1 MYKIYE
7 EKYMNTE
14 LQTVEENGVIIPNEK
29 DLKNASAILSL
40 LHGKADSNCKI
51 YKKPILVDKDGLQTL
66 HQEILDKLQLH
77 QVGDVVTSIDVS
89 FSNRHFLSFKSWAD
103 FSAYNFGTENSKI
116 QSVVMQWD
124 FFIKLDHYQM
134 PQRHTLNVRI
144 ASTPKPSDIFKV
156 LLSGGFDEEHDI
168 DIQGSTMIA
177 RVDFINSTLA
187 EELLNVVSKWNELC
201 DVAYTT
207 RSKFRKFLYVS
218 KTFFANLTEFFAM
231 VSLVALLGI
240 AVKLTNL
247 VDVFSTVNANLIF
260 AILALIPISN
270 LFKDIGR
277 FFGKKIYDKLDDV
290 MEIHVFSISKGD
302 KKAIDKI
309 KRSSEYKKE
318 VVIFVLNIVA
328 SVILSVI
335 FFLIDK

>member
-1 MYKIYE
+1 MYKIHE

-51 YKKPILVDKDGLQTL
+51 FKKPILVGKDGLQSL
-66 HQEILDKLQLH
+66 HQDILAKLQLH
-77 QVGDVVTSIDVS
+77 QVGEVVTSIDVS
-89 FSNRHFLSFKSWAD
+89 FSNKRFLSFKSWAD
-103 FSAYNFGTENSKI
+103 FCAYNFATENSKI

-207 RSKFRKFLYVS
+207 QSSFRKFLYKS
-218 KTFFANLTEFFAM
+218 KNFFANLTEFFAM
-231 VSLVALLGI
+231 VSLVAILGI
-240 AVKLTNL
+240 VVKLTNFTAFFTSL
-247 VDVFSTVNANLIF
+247 NANLVF

-277 FFGKKIYDKLDDV
+277 FFGKKIYNKLDDV
-290 MEIHVFSISKGD
+290 IEVHVFNISKGD
-302 KKAIDKI
+302 EKAIAKI
-309 KRSSEYKKE
+309 KHSIEYRKE
-318 VVIFVLNIVA
+318 VALFILNIVV
-328 SVILSVI
+328 SVVLSVV
-335 FFLIDK
+335 FFLIEK

>member
-1 MYKIYE
+1 
-7 EKYMNTE
+7 MNNA
-14 LQTVEENGVIIPNEK
+14 LQAVEENNNIIPSEK

-51 YKKPILVDKDGLQTL
+51 FKKPILVDKYGLQTL
-66 HQEILDKLQLH
+66 HQEILAKLQLH
-77 QVGDVVTSIDVS
+77 QVSEVVTSITVS
-89 FSNRHFLSFKSWAD
+89 FSNGRLLSFKSWVE
-103 FSAYNFGTENSKI
+103 FSAYNFLTENNKI

-124 FFIKLDHYQM
+124 FFIKLDHYQI

-207 RSKFRKFLYVS
+207 QSKFRKFLY
-218 KTFFANLTEFFAM
+218 KCKNFFSNLTEFFSM
-231 VSLVALLGI
+231 ISLVAALGI
-240 AVKLTNL
+240 VAKLTNL
-247 VDVFSTVNANLIF
+247 VNIFSSLNANLIF
-260 AILALIPISN
+260 AILALIPVSELI
-270 LFKDIGR
+270 KDIGR
-277 FFGKKIYDKLDDV
+277 FFGRIIYRKLDDII
-290 MEIHVFSISKGD
+290 EIHVFNISKGD
-302 KKAIDKI
+302 EKTIAKI
-309 KRSSEYKKE
+309 KKSSEYKKE
-318 VVIFVLNIVA
+318 VTLFILNIVV
-328 SVILSVI
+328 SIVLSVI
-335 FFLIDK
+335 FFLIEK